1 MKTNLY
7 LKMNLNNNWLKQKRF
22 RKLEKIV
29 DKKNQNE
36 YYFLYF
42 LFFKNIK
49 FFLINYNFF

>member
-7 LKMNLNNNWLKQKRF
+7 LKMNLKNNWLKQKRF

-42 LFFKNIK
+42 LYFLFFKK
-49 FFLINYNFF
+49 H